1 MLKGNWVQSDLKRI
15 GKDKDNP
22 IFLIKQLFIGGG
34 VGKNKS
40 KRKFTVLN
48 TIIYY

>member
-1 MLKGNWVQSDLKRI
+1 MQSDLKRI

-34 VGKNKS
+34 VGKNK
-40 KRKFTVLN
+40 RKFTVLN